1 MLHDTK
7 ISNENYD
14 KKATSYTYHGPF
26 HNNVEE
32 IIVHAGIVAIFPSSD
47 ILAGKGKKG
56 GKSGIG
62 LAIYIAELCNF
73 IGTLSTT

>member
-26 HNNVEE
+26 HNNVDYCSCWYSGDFSLFGYTCGEGE
-32 IIVHAGIVAIFPSSD
+32 KRGE
-47 ILAGKGKKG
+47 
-56 GKSGIG
+56 KSEIG
-62 LAIYIAELCNF
+62 LAIYIADLCNF